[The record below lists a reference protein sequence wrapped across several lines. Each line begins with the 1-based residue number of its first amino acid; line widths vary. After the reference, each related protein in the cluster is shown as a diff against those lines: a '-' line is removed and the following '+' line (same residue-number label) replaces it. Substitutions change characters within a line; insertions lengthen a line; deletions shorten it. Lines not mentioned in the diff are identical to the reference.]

1 VIDAW
6 TEAHSGEHGISEDEV
21 DDIWAWMQTQP
32 LSPPTLKEAR
42 ANARRH

>member
-6 TEAHSGEHGISEDEV
+6 TEAHSGEQSISEDEV

-32 LSPPTLKEAR
+32 LTPLTLKEAR
-42 ANARRH
+42 AHASRH